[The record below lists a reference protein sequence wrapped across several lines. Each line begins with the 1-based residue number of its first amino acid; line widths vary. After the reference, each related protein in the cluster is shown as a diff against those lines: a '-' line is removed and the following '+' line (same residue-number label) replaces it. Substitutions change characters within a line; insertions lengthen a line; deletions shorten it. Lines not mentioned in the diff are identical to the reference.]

1 MLSWV
6 YDVVRTD
13 SGHLRDEAPDERHHT
28 CAHGDHGTFTK
39 GKLALFHAKGC
50 SYEDVGAECGDI
62 DELTCCAAPAGQLFV
77 SVGQDGN
84 WGYSSQNGDA
94 CGVILGSNNGCFNVE
109 NGLDVISGGSV
120 VGIVRQAAVA
130 ALSEQRKV
138 VSADTWFYR
147 NETAKYTLAIDS
159 DAGREYAALEDR
171 DTQVMFITTHG
182 AFSVMKA

>member
-1 MLSWV
+1 MLCGQIQV
-6 YDVVRTD
+6 IFVMK
-13 SGHLRDEAPDERHHT
+13 LP
-28 CAHGDHGTFTK
+28 TK
-39 GKLALFHAKGC
+39 DIIPVLMATMALLPKASSYTVSLFHAKGC

-94 CGVILGSNNGCFNVE
+94 CGVILGSNNGCFSVE

-130 ALSEQRKV
+130 ARSEQRKV
-138 VSADTWFYR
+138 VTADTWFYR

-171 DTQVMFITTHG
+171 DAQVMFITTHG